1 MDEEIL
7 KLQQELMAV
16 QKTESR
22 RALSERNV
30 VELLIKLRE
39 LGLVRF
45 IHSVNGREMITPEQ
59 LIREIEMVIWQ
70 KRRISVV
77 DIPNELG
84 VDFVHVDSSISA
96 VLERNAK
103 EFQKIGNEI
112 LTQSYLDDLAVELSE
127 ELNMSG
133 SMTVTDVATK
143 KSLPAEFVVAFLKEQ
158 IYRGLLSAQMDGN
171 TLLTHS
177 YLSKERARV
186 LGAFL
191 GICTPVAI
199 RNVASQHGMREDHC
213 IRALQELVREGHVHG
228 VVEQGGSVFVPH
240 RFKIAQKRALV
251 NFFNQNGFLSH
262 DRVEKARINLDMK
275 RLVEEEGW
283 DGILLSNVFFGRNV
297 LDRVDEEIVSSLSI
311 GSQNQ
316 EKEKECDVVDIV
328 GLLPEI
334 IDSNEVSK
342 LLAECPRT
350 QVGIRSGNILTVAH
364 STVLANK
371 DLERKAQ
378 EHVIELLTRKIEEW
392 AADRNKRGDG
402 SLSPVSKPKPKKA
415 AKGDRKARKKRGGK
429 GKRKGKRGDDSDD
442 DDDDD
447 AGAGQSGESERGV
460 SKAPYTH
467 TDILRH
473 VTSFLSSFHQI
484 EVFQV
489 ESENGMGDELDLEEW
504 SHAIASHIGSAVEAQ
519 LDVRI
524 IEVLDR
530 DARRRKTVR
539 ERVERIINKA
549 LPQMFLLLHGN
560 ESLLNGIT
568 SQAEAKDHETEGEN
582 DRLVF
587 NDLFHTLSLAILD
600 AILIDICVKYRV
612 PVPFEQFEG
621 RENVVEEL
629 TMENCPRVVS
639 DKSLFLGVSFSQFSP
654 ESSEKVAIRA
664 QLISKFP
671 SQEMVQTTSMLKEI
685 KEAAKSGQL
694 NVWNHVWTTL
704 VEFVYKS
711 CEMNVKKP
719 DRKAVKSECF
729 RSRVES
735 NAMIRTLLPVVEKGD
750 AEAIDLFVR
759 YLATLLVNI
768 NFSGLVF
775 PKSSEEARWILESLK
790 SYYRVMS
797 ATKEEKE
804 EEENECAVDTECV
817 RQDLSEKKEK
827 VLESVVRD
835 REGLSFETASEC
847 VELFTRDT
855 D

>member
-447 AGAGQSGESERGV
+447 AGVFPIKRASLSRELSSLDFR
-460 SKAPYTH
+460 
-467 TDILRH
+467 I
-473 VTSFLSSFHQI
+473 SFLCSSTDRSFSI
-484 EVFQV
+484 FSFSFFTFSPKTTDL
-489 ESENGMGDELDLEEW
+489 SET
-504 SHAIASHIGSAVEAQ
+504 SS
-519 LDVRI
+519 DVRTPLGYRLAMI
-524 IEVLDR
+524 RLCLSLR
-530 DARRRKTVR
+530 ASACLRSFWARAAATSSSNSLRCSMGVFTNLLVDFAVPDVCSTLLSCGGWTQNPRMASGVPNHLPPPSPLPSSTISV
-539 ERVERIINKA
+539 VPNSA
-549 LPQMFLLLHGN
+549 L
-560 ESLLNGIT
+560 T
-568 SQAEAKDHETEGEN
+568 K
-582 DRLVF
+582 
-587 NDLFHTLSLAILD
+587 LFHTSSAD
-600 AILIDICVKYRV
+600 KRGPDSSFCAR
-612 PVPFEQFEG
+612 FA
-621 RENVVEEL
+621 RML
-629 TMENCPRVVS
+629 T
-639 DKSLFLGVSFSQFSP
+639 K
-654 ESSEKVAIRA
+654 
-664 QLISKFP
+664 
-671 SQEMVQTTSMLKEI
+671 
-685 KEAAKSGQL
+685 
-694 NVWNHVWTTL
+694 
-704 VEFVYKS
+704 
-711 CEMNVKKP
+711 
-719 DRKAVKSECF
+719 
-729 RSRVES
+729 
-735 NAMIRTLLPVVEKGD
+735 
-750 AEAIDLFVR
+750 
-759 YLATLLVNI
+759 
-768 NFSGLVF
+768 
-775 PKSSEEARWILESLK
+775 
-790 SYYRVMS
+790 
-797 ATKEEKE
+797 
-804 EEENECAVDTECV
+804 
-817 RQDLSEKKEK
+817 
-827 VLESVVRD
+827 
-835 REGLSFETASEC
+835 
-847 VELFTRDT
+847 
-855 D
+855 